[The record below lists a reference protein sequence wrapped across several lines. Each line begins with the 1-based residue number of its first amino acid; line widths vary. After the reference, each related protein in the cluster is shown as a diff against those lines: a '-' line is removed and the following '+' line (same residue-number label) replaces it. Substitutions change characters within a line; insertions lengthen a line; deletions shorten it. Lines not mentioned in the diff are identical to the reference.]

1 MMGRCATS
9 LGESPAAKRAVLI
22 GSLQENFIVDVD
34 TLQSHGIGQA
44 DVQKLKA
51 NSIHTIAV
59 MSSRFFSLCTLLTS
73 L

>member
-1 MMGRCATS
+1 M
-9 LGESPAAKRAVLI
+9 LGKSSAAKRAVLI

-44 DVQKLKA
+44 DIQKLKA